1 MANLAN
7 TYRPS
12 KWEDVTE
19 QKLVVDMLKSMCDDP
34 NFNTRNFLLIGP
46 AGCGKALLNSEKVLS
61 VDGFKRIDEIRVG
74 DKVIT
79 ETGDIALVDGV
90 FPQKESKD
98 IYELIF
104 ENTNCTEHRSICV
117 SIDHLNSV
125 YLTQKDDEHWEQ
137 GTRLSALVT
146 EDLIRLFD
154 AGYNIWITNMLNIIC
169 NSASLLNCEKV
180 LEAVNTSG
188 LEDDST
194 DMLLLTDI
202 KFRGTCPCTCIH
214 VDHESH
220 TFVGGDFIPT
230 HNTTLARIMG
240 NYVNEGKGE
249 PIEIDA
255 ASNNGIDAVRNI
267 IDQARS
273 YPVGQNWK
281 IFILDE
287 CFHKDTLISTTSG
300 YKRICEL
307 KKGDVVHNMTGTANV
322 KNVFKNSVPTNHLL
336 LIHLNSGQDILTTS
350 NHLFF
355 TDDGWVEASNLVN
368 GDELYDYSTMRN
380 MWGNISS
387 SAIKSEEDLQMGMCQ
402 NLSRLACEGTLFNLS
417 ETRIYKDMSNMW
429 KKLLHIQECEFADVF
444 DIVRHEIEVA
454 TRTFT
459 ETEKFV
465 CFAKTGLYL
474 SNLWKTY
481 EHTKERPQ
489 EILFERMCE
498 YRSKP
503 SETTAESC
511 GLAILRY
518 MWESICSEVQGSR
531 NLQST
536 VCEQT
541 DRAETEGSKITR
553 IFNENETEQSY
564 GESCDGSE
572 DDSDE
577 RAKRYFASSACESWR
592 KWSIYKASDCA
603 EGGIGRLLDLRISS
617 TNKSSKG
624 QESDALSYQLQT
636 RPCLSRFKDRNRGG
650 WERPFYEI
658 SSVIRRKE
666 SHITPS
672 VRVESIE
679 VYKRGDNEQSFRS
692 YFSCEELG
700 EEFVDMY
707 DVEVDGHPSY
717 YANDILVHNC
727 HAFSNQAWQ
736 ALLKTLESGAG
747 KTLFFM
753 ATTNPEKIPATILSR
768 VQTFQLSKIS
778 LQGIHD
784 RLCYVL
790 ESEKSKGQPIT
801 YTDDAVNFVA
811 KMANGGMRDSLTLL
825 DKCLAFSND
834 ITIENVTQA
843 LNLPEYDDFF
853 ELLSAYA
860 KKNNVKITEI
870 VDRVYNSGVNFVKWF
885 ENFHSF
891 VINIVKYIY
900 LQDISK
906 TMIPSTYQDKISKYG
921 NPHLVVCLKLANKL
935 MKMNHELK
943 STQYLQEVALT
954 NLCFVPAPAKKG

>member
-7 TYRPS
+7 RYRPS
-12 KWEDVTE
+12 TWEDVTE

-46 AGCGKALLNSEKVLS
+46 AGCGK
-61 VDGFKRIDEIRVG
+61 
-74 DKVIT
+74 
-79 ETGDIALVDGV
+79 
-90 FPQKESKD
+90 
-98 IYELIF
+98 
-104 ENTNCTEHRSICV
+104 
-117 SIDHLNSV
+117 
-125 YLTQKDDEHWEQ
+125 
-137 GTRLSALVT
+137 
-146 EDLIRLFD
+146 
-154 AGYNIWITNMLNIIC
+154 
-169 NSASLLNCEKV
+169 
-180 LEAVNTSG
+180 
-188 LEDDST
+188 
-194 DMLLLTDI
+194 
-202 KFRGTCPCTCIH
+202 
-214 VDHESH
+214 
-220 TFVGGDFIPT
+220 
-230 HNTTLARIMG
+230 TTLARIMG

-281 IFILDE
+281 VFILDE
-287 CFHKDTLISTTSG
+287 
-300 YKRICEL
+300 
-307 KKGDVVHNMTGTANV
+307 V
-322 KNVFKNSVPTNHLL
+322 
-336 LIHLNSGQDILTTS
+336 
-350 NHLFF
+350 
-355 TDDGWVEASNLVN
+355 
-368 GDELYDYSTMRN
+368 
-380 MWGNISS
+380 
-387 SAIKSEEDLQMGMCQ
+387 
-402 NLSRLACEGTLFNLS
+402 
-417 ETRIYKDMSNMW
+417 
-429 KKLLHIQECEFADVF
+429 
-444 DIVRHEIEVA
+444 
-454 TRTFT
+454 
-459 ETEKFV
+459 
-465 CFAKTGLYL
+465 
-474 SNLWKTY
+474 
-481 EHTKERPQ
+481 
-489 EILFERMCE
+489 
-498 YRSKP
+498 
-503 SETTAESC
+503 
-511 GLAILRY
+511 
-518 MWESICSEVQGSR
+518 
-531 NLQST
+531 
-536 VCEQT
+536 
-541 DRAETEGSKITR
+541 
-553 IFNENETEQSY
+553 
-564 GESCDGSE
+564 
-572 DDSDE
+572 
-577 RAKRYFASSACESWR
+577 
-592 KWSIYKASDCA
+592 
-603 EGGIGRLLDLRISS
+603 
-617 TNKSSKG
+617 
-624 QESDALSYQLQT
+624 
-636 RPCLSRFKDRNRGG
+636 
-650 WERPFYEI
+650 
-658 SSVIRRKE
+658 
-666 SHITPS
+666 
-672 VRVESIE
+672 
-679 VYKRGDNEQSFRS
+679 
-692 YFSCEELG
+692 
-700 EEFVDMY
+700 
-707 DVEVDGHPSY
+707 
-717 YANDILVHNC
+717 